1 VATNVYFSPKHRPEQ
16 HLYEDLVIESL
27 KMYGQDVLYI
37 PRQLIAQ
44 DEILNEDYSKF
55 TDSYAIEMYIETVD
69 GFAGE
74 GDLLSKFGVE
84 IRDQATFVV
93 SRRRWE
99 QLVGIWNNSINNVR
113 PSEGDLIYL
122 PLSNALFEIR
132 FVEHEQPFYQLN
144 NLPTYKLQCELF
156 EYNQEEFETGVR
168 DLDSIQE
175 RFSTQTVISLS
186 SGSGDFIPGETVT
199 QDTGLTYDTTV
210 GGVTT
215 TNTLYV
221 TAEVAEYTLDP
232 SGNSATLKVVAV
244 TSSDGSDRMFSA
256 DLTRR
261 IVGTDSAASWIIS
274 AADID
279 DGLSNDVY
287 ADNSDFEVEG
297 ESIIDFSESNPFG
310 EP

>member
-1 VATNVYFSPKHRPEQ
+1 
-16 HLYEDLVIESL
+16 
-27 KMYGQDVLYI
+27 MYGQDVLYI

-44 DEILNEDYSKF
+44 DDILNEDYSKF
-55 TDSYAIEMYIETVD
+55 TDAYAIEMYIETVD

-84 IRDQATFVV
+84 VRDQATFVV

-99 QLVGIWNNSINNVR
+99 QLVGVWNNSINNIR

-122 PLSNALFEIR
+122 PMSNALFEIR
-132 FVEHEQPFYQLN
+132 FVEHEQPFYQLA

-156 EYNQEEFETGVR
+156 EYNQEELETGVR
-168 DLDSIQE
+168 EIDSIQE
-175 RFSTQTVISLS
+175 RFSTQTTIRLA
-186 SGSGDFIPGETVT
+186 SGSGSFKVGEIVK

-221 TAEVAEYTLDP
+221 QGEVAEWDGVNLIK
-232 SGNSATLKVVAV
+232 LVAI
-244 TSSDGSDRMFSA
+244 TSSDGSDRVFKA
-256 DLTRR
+256 DLTNRL
-261 IVGTDSAASWIIS
+261 VGDDSAASWIID

-279 DGLSNDVY
+279 DGLQNDVY
-287 ADNSDFEVEG
+287 ADNSDFEIEG
-297 ESIIDFSESNPFG
+297 DSIIDFSENNPFG

>member
-1 VATNVYFSPKHRPEQ
+1 LATNVYFSPKHRPEQ

-44 DEILNEDYSKF
+44 DELLNEDYSKF
-55 TDSYAIEMYIETVD
+55 TDAYAIEMYIETND

-93 SRRRWE
+93 AKRRWE
-99 QLVGIWNNSINNVR
+99 QLVGVWNNSINNVR

-122 PLSNALFEIR
+122 PLSKSLFEIR

-144 NLPTYKLQCELF
+144 NLPVYELRCELF
-156 EYNQEEFETGVR
+156 EYNQEELETGVR
-168 DLDSIQE
+168 EIDAIQE
-175 RFSTQTVISLS
+175 RFSTQIKLTLGTV
-186 SGSGDFIPGETVT
+186 SGSFRLGERVT
-199 QDTGLTYDTTV
+199 QDTGLTYETTV
-210 GGVTT
+210 GAVTT

-221 TAEVAEYTLDP
+221 EGEVAAYEKVTASTSTL
-232 SGNSATLKVVAV
+232 TVVAV
-244 TSSDGSDRMFSA
+244 RGVDGSDREFFVDGTA
-256 DLTRR
+256 R
-261 IVGTDSAASWIIS
+261 IIGEDSAGSGLITAIG
-274 AADID
+274 ADD
-279 DGLSNDVY
+279 LENDVY
-287 ADNSDFEVEG
+287 ADNYDFEIEG
-297 ESIIDFSESNPFG
+297 DSIIDFSESNPFG

>member
-1 VATNVYFSPKHRPEQ
+1 LATNVYFSPKHRPEQ

-44 DEILNEDYSKF
+44 DELLNEDYSKF
-55 TDSYAIEMYIETVD
+55 TDAYAIEMYIETND

-93 SRRRWE
+93 AKRRWE
-99 QLVGIWNNSINNVR
+99 QLVGVWNNSINNVR

-122 PLSNALFEIR
+122 PLSKSLFEIR

-144 NLPTYKLQCELF
+144 NLPVYELRCELF
-156 EYNQEEFETGVR
+156 EYNQEELETGIR
-168 DLDSIQE
+168 EIDAIQE
-175 RFSTQTVISLS
+175 RFSTQIKLTLGTV
-186 SGSGDFIPGETVT
+186 SGSFRLGERVT
-199 QDTGLTYDTTV
+199 QDTGLTYETTV
-210 GGVTT
+210 GAVTT

-221 TAEVAEYTLDP
+221 EGEVAAYEKVTSSTSTL
-232 SGNSATLKVVAV
+232 TVVAV
-244 TSSDGSDRMFSA
+244 RGVDGSDREFFVDGTA
-256 DLTRR
+256 R
-261 IVGTDSAASWIIS
+261 IIGDDSAGSGLITAIG
-274 AADID
+274 ADD
-279 DGLSNDVY
+279 LENDVY
-287 ADNSDFEVEG
+287 ADNYDFEIEG
-297 ESIIDFSESNPFG
+297 DSIIDFSESNPFG

>member
-1 VATNVYFSPKHRPEQ
+1 LATNVYFSPKHRPEQ

-44 DEILNEDYSKF
+44 DELLNEDYSKF
-55 TDSYAIEMYIETVD
+55 TDAYAIEMYIETND

-93 SRRRWE
+93 AKRRWE
-99 QLVGIWNNSINNVR
+99 QLVGVWNNSINNVR

-122 PLSNALFEIR
+122 PLSKSLFEIR

-144 NLPTYKLQCELF
+144 NLPVYELRCELF
-156 EYNQEEFETGVR
+156 EYNQEELETGVR
-168 DLDSIQE
+168 EIDAIQE
-175 RFSTQTVISLS
+175 RFSTQIKLTLGTV
-186 SGSGDFIPGETVT
+186 SGSFRIGERVT
-199 QDTGLTYDTTV
+199 QDTGLTYETTV
-210 GGVTT
+210 GAVTT

-221 TAEVAEYTLDP
+221 EGEVAAYEKVTASTSTL
-232 SGNSATLKVVAV
+232 TVVAV
-244 TSSDGSDRMFSA
+244 RGVDGSDREFFVDGTARIIGDDSAGSGLITAISA
-256 DLTRR
+256 DDLE
-261 IVGTDSAASWIIS
+261 
-274 AADID
+274 
-279 DGLSNDVY
+279 NDVY
-287 ADNSDFEVEG
+287 ADNYEFEVEG
-297 ESIIDFSESNPFG
+297 DSIIDFSESNPFG

>member
-1 VATNVYFSPKHRPEQ
+1 LATNVYFSPKHRPEQ

-44 DEILNEDYSKF
+44 DELLNEDYSKF
-55 TDSYAIEMYIETVD
+55 TDAYAIEMYIETND

-93 SRRRWE
+93 AKRRWE
-99 QLVGIWNNSINNVR
+99 QLVGVWNNSINNVR

-122 PLSNALFEIR
+122 PLSKSLFEIR

-144 NLPTYKLQCELF
+144 NLPVYELRCELF
-156 EYNQEEFETGVR
+156 EYNQEELETGVR
-168 DLDSIQE
+168 EIDAIQE
-175 RFSTQTVISLS
+175 RFSTQIKLTLGTV
-186 SGSGDFIPGETVT
+186 SGSFRLGERVT

-210 GGVTT
+210 GAVTT
-215 TNTLYV
+215 TNPLYV
-221 TAEVAEYTLDP
+221 EGEVAAYEEITSSTSTL
-232 SGNSATLKVVAV
+232 TVVAV
-244 TSSDGSDRMFSA
+244 RGVDGSDREFFVDGTA
-256 DLTRR
+256 R
-261 IVGTDSAASWIIS
+261 IIGEDSAGSGLITAIG
-274 AADID
+274 ADD
-279 DGLSNDVY
+279 LENDVY
-287 ADNSDFEVEG
+287 ADNYDFEIEG
-297 ESIIDFSESNPFG
+297 DSIIDFSESNPFG